1 MFGITV
7 LSEEGQNW
15 AAQCLPG
22 AEQVG
27 AGEPWSSS
35 VSAAVKQRSFTSF
48 VEILIK
54 DQEFSID
61 LKSQHPLSG
70 RVEEECKAQGRGG
83 ALLVY

>member
-27 AGEPWSSS
+27 GGELWTSS

-54 DQEFSID
+54 HQPRG
-61 LKSQHPLSG
+61 LNGTQLSTSAVG
-70 RVEEECKAQGRGG
+70 
-83 ALLVY
+83 